1 MNTLRIKSRREKPLR
16 NCSARSVRRQTAT
29 SRSSLPC
36 RIDGTVEAYSLGEH
50 TRALAR
56 ASLKE
61 IKPSVFSLIP
71 IYLREI
77 CGPEVPWCS
86 PAPGSAILTASP
98 ITNLREA
105 HDVLAWWATKTFALN
120 RQK

>member
-1 MNTLRIKSRREKPLR
+1 MNTLRIKSRHAKSLR
-16 NCSARSVRRQTAT
+16 TCSARSAHGQTAT
-29 SRSSLPC
+29 LHLSLPC
-36 RIDGTVEAYSLGEH
+36 RVDSTVEAYSLGEH

-71 IYLREI
+71 FYLCEI

-86 PAPGSAILTASP
+86 PTPGDVIHTASP
-98 ITNLREA
+98 ITNLGEA

-120 RQK
+120 RQR